1 MGTFSRHP
9 DLYIII
15 AGAMGAVGQTLSIKA
30 YSLGNI
36 STLSTVKFIQL
47 PTMTF
52 LGYVVYGQTVG
63 WSVFVGGSLIF
74 LANYMSL
81 RLKSPVMEPI
91 GRG

>member
-1 MGTFSRHP
+1 
-9 DLYIII
+9 
-15 AGAMGAVGQTLSIKA
+15 
-30 YSLGNI
+30 
-36 STLSTVKFIQL
+36 
-47 PTMTF
+47 MTF